1 MTIDTL
7 TRGLRTGWAPDSLQ
21 LTNNNLEILQA
32 HCILLIRENSLLKAA
47 SGAHLRSVADARSLS
62 NRAAP

>member
-1 MTIDTL
+1 MTIDSL
-7 TRGLRTGWAPDSLQ
+7 TRGFRTGWAPNSLQ

-47 SGAHLRSVADARSLS
+47 SECWLLTVAFLGT
-62 NRAAP
+62 